1 MVPDEGSTAVVLRLD
16 DGVEVVIGHVDDER
30 PGLDLVDRLARLQ
43 LAARRL
49 GWVIRLR
56 HPHDRRCRLTELLEL
71 VGLDVVLG
79 RGLDET
85 LADAAGLLRD
95 AQREPE
101 GDEEVRAEEVVER
114 GDAAP

>member
-1 MVPDEGSTAVVLRLD
+1 MVPDEGGTAVVLRVD
-16 DGVEVVIGHVDDER
+16 DGVEVVIGHVDGQR
-30 PGLDLVDRLARLQ
+30 PDLALVDRLARLQ

-49 GWVIRLR
+49 GWAVRLR

-71 VGLDVVLG
+71 VGLDGVMG

-85 LADAAGLLRD
+85 LADAAELLRD

-101 GDEEVRAEEVVER
+101 GDEEIRAEEVVEP
-114 GDAAP
+114 GDATL